1 MNGRLDPHR
10 LHAGIAEQ
18 GKLEAL
24 AGRHDSALA
33 HYREALRQAAAVR
46 APGVVA
52 RHYLLCVF
60 ESLEHKQDF
69 AALASL
75 VEQALAAPLPD
86 PSSQFER
93 DDRALLYERLAVA
106 RLRMGETSAARAAL
120 DAALALSGPHRL
132 PLATWLAAVLQ
143 RGLTV
148 TPVRLAEAQ
157 RQHGYFSV
165 RPGTADRSRA
175 ISLPMG
181 EQGTRSG
188 IDGRF
193 A

>member
-1 MNGRLDPHR
+1 MNDRLDTQR
-10 LHAGIAEQ
+10 LHVGIAEQ

-24 AGRHDSALA
+24 AGRHDNALA
-33 HYREALRQAAAVR
+33 HYREALRLAAAVQ

-60 ESLEHKQDF
+60 ESLEHKQEF
-69 AALASL
+69 AALAAL

-93 DDRALLYERLAVA
+93 DDRALLYERLAIA
-106 RLRMGETSAARAAL
+106 RLRSGETAAARAAL
-120 DAALALSGPHRL
+120 DAALALSGPHSF
-132 PLATWLAAVLQ
+132 PLAAWLDAVLK

-157 RQHGYFSV
+157 RQHGYFTV
-165 RPGTADRSRA
+165 RPGTADHRRA
-175 ISLPMG
+175 ISLPIAA
-181 EQGTRSG
+181 QGTGSSRH
-188 IDGRF
+188 GRF

>member
-1 MNGRLDPHR
+1 MNGGPDPHR

-33 HYREALRQAAAVR
+33 HYREALRRAAALR

-69 AALASL
+69 AAMAALI
-75 VEQALAAPLPD
+75 EQALVAPLPD
-86 PSSQFER
+86 PASQFER
-93 DDRALLYERLAVA
+93 NDRALLYERLAIA
-106 RLRMGETSAARAAL
+106 RLRLGETAAARSAL
-120 DAALALSGPHRL
+120 DDALALAGPQRL

-175 ISLPMG
+175 ISLPIG
-181 EQGTRSG
+181 EKGTRSG
-188 IDGRF
+188 TDGRF